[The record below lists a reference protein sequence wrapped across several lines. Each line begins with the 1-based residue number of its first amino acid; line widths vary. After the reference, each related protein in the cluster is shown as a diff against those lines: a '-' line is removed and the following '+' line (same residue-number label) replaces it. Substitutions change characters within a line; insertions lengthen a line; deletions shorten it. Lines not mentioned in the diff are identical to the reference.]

1 MNDPVIE
8 AFPFLSSIP
17 EPGRGELLLRSQRK
31 KLQHREVLVRD
42 GNECSYLPLVLEGS
56 LRVYK
61 SSENGR
67 ELTLY
72 RIERGETCILSA
84 RCLINGGTFPAVA
97 EADGEVDVLM
107 VPAKLLLKLVADNA
121 QWQGFLVEQYAK
133 RLDMTMTL
141 VEEVAFHHMDVR
153 LAAHLLKEAGTQGAV
168 NATHAELA
176 SDLGTSREVVTRILK
191 DFESAGIIS
200 THRGQIRIL
209 LPGDLG
215 RRASLASEV

>member
-1 MNDPVIE
+1 VADDITD

-17 EPGRGELLLRSQRK
+17 QPGRSELLSRSSRK
-31 KLQHREVLVRD
+31 KLRHKEVLVRD
-42 GNECSYLPLVLEGS
+42 GNECSYLPLVLAGS

-84 RCLINGGTFPAVA
+84 RCLTNGGTFPAIA
-97 EADGEVDVLM
+97 EADGDVDVLM
-107 VPAKLLLKLVADNA
+107 VPAQLLLKLVANNA
-121 QWQGFLVEQYAK
+121 QWQVFLVEQYAK

-153 LAAHLLKEAGTQGAV
+153 LAAHLFKEAGTQGAV
-168 NATHAELA
+168 NTTHAELA

-209 LPGDLG
+209 RPNELG
-215 RRASLASEV
+215 ARATLAPEV